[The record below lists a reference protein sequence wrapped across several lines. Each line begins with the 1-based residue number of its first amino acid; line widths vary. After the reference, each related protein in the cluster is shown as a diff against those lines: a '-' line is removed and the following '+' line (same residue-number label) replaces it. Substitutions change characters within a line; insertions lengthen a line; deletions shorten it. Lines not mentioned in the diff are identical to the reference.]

1 MSLGV
6 LAAVVVTY
14 MLLPHIRNALR
25 FGPPPTVS
33 AEIRLINECA
43 IADSHFAVRNPVT
56 GHDTAFINGLARIDA
71 EAGTFLHLILA
82 REFDDVAFSREKHH
96 VKSQMTLTAR
106 CTGGVMQRIG
116 RIFGK

>member
-14 MLLPHIRNALR
+14 TLLPHIRSALR

-43 IADSHFAVRNPVT
+43 IADQHFAVRNPVT
-56 GHDTAFINGLARIDA
+56 GHDTAFTNGLARIDA
-71 EAGTFLHLILA
+71 EEGTFLHLTLVQ
-82 REFDDVAFSREKHH
+82 EFDSLAFHSENHR
-96 VKSQMTLTAR
+96 VKSRMTLTAR